1 MRKKEK
7 TVDIQL
13 KTGLFEKS
21 EGTYEYSLIM
31 KKPQGASTSV
41 LYSVKLDITR
51 DGASVPEI
59 SESKNFLDMG
69 QAIVYFDKLIIE
81 KTTLSKLD
89 RILKI

>member
-1 MRKKEK
+1 MRKKKK

-21 EGTYEYSLIM
+21 EGTYEYSLTM
-31 KKPQGASTSV
+31 KKPQGASASV

-59 SESKNFLDMG
+59 SEYKNFLDMG